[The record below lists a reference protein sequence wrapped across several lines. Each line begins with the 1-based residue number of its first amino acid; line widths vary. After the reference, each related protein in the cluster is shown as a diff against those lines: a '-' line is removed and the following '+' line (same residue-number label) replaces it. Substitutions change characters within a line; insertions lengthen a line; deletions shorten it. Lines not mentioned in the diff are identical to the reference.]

1 MKMVKRIVWGLL
13 LAALIVSV
21 IVPLA
26 ANAEYTV
33 EQESV
38 YFDNHDKESHSNA
51 RCYNA
56 ILYSYPSEASEVRQ
70 SQFTAS
76 VTNYSIGQNRSGEY
90 WCRVNGGGTT
100 GYVRADYVTPLY
112 GEAYFYTDIYDA
124 NNQNILQYTDEGC
137 FTKSYKLNGIIYNGG
152 YQTSTIDSVDVVI
165 QGDKT
170 VTGSVNL
177 GTNGNYHVTQDSALS
192 SKLDFSKLT
201 VGQSYHMTVTTQ
213 YTDHNYPVSK
223 SSVTDYSFSKVWE
236 TDFTL
241 QKGDEEQVTVGV
253 SNVRAPSGTLE
264 YGKKYTLKGAIT
276 ATGAKLSQVG
286 ARVYAAS
293 DTSLSQPLT
302 GTTVNVNTSS
312 YSIEGSTLDTSCKF
326 ATLEPGSYVYVI
338 SSKAGGKSFNEVYR
352 STFKISTPYYTV
364 TYDGNGY
371 WTGIPDDQTKQYNV
385 NLKLSSAAPTR
396 ENYEF
401 LGWATSKTATTAT
414 YQPGDPYKANKNVTL
429 YAVWNKTT
437 TTIKL
442 YPNDYYMTN
451 EIISIPTGSSYQFA
465 KDDYERGSLI
475 FMGWR
480 QGETTWDG
488 SGVEYYVGD
497 VYNSEDDVTLYG
509 VWKPKEYMISFDA
522 NGGTGAPE
530 PISRFSNQT
539 SITLPNDIPDKPGFV
554 FDGWEDRSYNGVVYQ
569 AGQTLSSE
577 TSPVVYSR
585 NVTLYAIWREE
596 GTAKLTT
603 HILYAHSD
611 TMSPNYTVYGFTTS
625 QMETLRQDSNYY
637 GFDEIIVTRTTNM
650 LGKTIREL
658 GWEDVMNVDDSDF
671 WYYAMN
677 DGQYMPAR
685 IQSWRTGEDFT
696 GEEVTAN
703 TVITG
708 DLDIYPSYWRQY
720 TISFDANGG
729 VGGPGE
735 VREYAVNSIVG
746 FAKYCKP
753 EIAPTMDGCE
763 FLGWSEDDQ
772 ATEPMYKYGDRFTRD
787 EWYEM
792 YGHNNLTFYAVW
804 GGAYSVTIGN
814 EKTYYPGG
822 NFIVPDIVPTK
833 TFVPDFGDTVE
844 YTFLGWST
852 SPDATVPEYLNGQSY
867 QIHDNITLY
876 PVWGEDFACLRM
888 LMYQGSNCAYPYRPS
903 YATGKHALR
912 VTAFWVSF
920 AASEPGKTIEEYGW
934 TLYDETNFHVEEGT
948 RITGWYAGETG
959 TDERITMRTRI
970 NGTVYIHS
978 TYSYGTSADCPDFR
992 TGYSVNGGLGTPEPE
1007 YTNAG
1012 ESFIVTSVIPSRFDY
1027 EFLGWASS
1035 ADAMEPEYQAGD
1047 TFTATEDS
1055 TLYAVWQYNPHTHET
1070 VLQNAKEQ
1078 SCTEEGYTGDLV
1090 CTVCGETIQ
1099 QGAVIPTHTR
1109 KTTVDTISEK
1119 TCTEDGY
1126 FEEVVIC
1133 TVCGEEL
1140 SRESKIEPATG
1151 HQPAEPVKENLVE
1164 VTESSSGS
1172 YDEVVYCELCQEEL
1186 SREHLVI
1193 PRVIVF
1199 AHREIQLPIGL
1210 DSSFELAL
1218 LDYDT
1223 GETVKHLETYSWN
1236 SSDESVA
1243 TVDELGCVA
1252 AVSEGSAVITVI
1264 AENGFTSSCTVTVC
1278 AIPENKL
1285 QIPSGTVSVEDE
1297 AFQNTA
1303 VEYVVIPASTVT
1315 IGAEAFAYNNALSM
1329 VEFLS
1334 GDVQIDA
1341 TAFTGCGNLIVIAPE
1356 GGTVEDWAKENQ
1368 FFFVAD

>member
-1 MKMVKRIVWGLL
+1 MKMVKRILWGLL
-13 LAALIVSV
+13 LATLILSV
-21 IVPLA
+21 FVPMA
-26 ANAEYTV
+26 ASADYTV
-33 EQESV
+33 DQESA

-112 GEAYFYTDIYDA
+112 GEDYFYTDIYDA

-152 YQTSTIDSVDVVI
+152 YQTSTIDSVEVVI

-509 VWKPKEYMISFDA
+509 VWKPEEYMISFDA

-577 TSPVVYSR
+577 TSRLQSKCNSVCDLAR
-585 NVTLYAIWREE
+585 RRHCETD
-596 GTAKLTT
+596 
-603 HILYAHSD
+603 D
-611 TMSPNYTVYGFTTS
+611 TY
-625 QMETLRQDSNYY
+625 
-637 GFDEIIVTRTTNM
+637 
-650 LGKTIREL
+650 
-658 GWEDVMNVDDSDF
+658 
-671 WYYAMN
+671 
-677 DGQYMPAR
+677 
-685 IQSWRTGEDFT
+685 
-696 GEEVTAN
+696 
-703 TVITG
+703 
-708 DLDIYPSYWRQY
+708 
-720 TISFDANGG
+720 
-729 VGGPGE
+729 
-735 VREYAVNSIVG
+735 
-746 FAKYCKP
+746 
-753 EIAPTMDGCE
+753 
-763 FLGWSEDDQ
+763 
-772 ATEPMYKYGDRFTRD
+772 
-787 EWYEM
+787 
-792 YGHNNLTFYAVW
+792 
-804 GGAYSVTIGN
+804 
-814 EKTYYPGG
+814 
-822 NFIVPDIVPTK
+822 FIC
-833 TFVPDFGDTVE
+833 
-844 YTFLGWST
+844 S
-852 SPDATVPEYLNGQSY
+852 
-867 QIHDNITLY
+867 
-876 PVWGEDFACLRM
+876 
-888 LMYQGSNCAYPYRPS
+888 
-903 YATGKHALR
+903 
-912 VTAFWVSF
+912 
-920 AASEPGKTIEEYGW
+920 
-934 TLYDETNFHVEEGT
+934 
-948 RITGWYAGETG
+948 
-959 TDERITMRTRI
+959 
-970 NGTVYIHS
+970 
-978 TYSYGTSADCPDFR
+978 
-992 TGYSVNGGLGTPEPE
+992 
-1007 YTNAG
+1007 
-1012 ESFIVTSVIPSRFDY
+1012 
-1027 EFLGWASS
+1027 
-1035 ADAMEPEYQAGD
+1035 
-1047 TFTATEDS
+1047 
-1055 TLYAVWQYNPHTHET
+1055 
-1070 VLQNAKEQ
+1070 
-1078 SCTEEGYTGDLV
+1078 
-1090 CTVCGETIQ
+1090 
-1099 QGAVIPTHTR
+1099 
-1109 KTTVDTISEK
+1109 
-1119 TCTEDGY
+1119 
-1126 FEEVVIC
+1126 
-1133 TVCGEEL
+1133 
-1140 SRESKIEPATG
+1140 
-1151 HQPAEPVKENLVE
+1151 
-1164 VTESSSGS
+1164 
-1172 YDEVVYCELCQEEL
+1172 
-1186 SREHLVI
+1186 
-1193 PRVIVF
+1193 
-1199 AHREIQLPIGL
+1199 
-1210 DSSFELAL
+1210 
-1218 LDYDT
+1218 
-1223 GETVKHLETYSWN
+1223 
-1236 SSDESVA
+1236 
-1243 TVDELGCVA
+1243 
-1252 AVSEGSAVITVI
+1252 
-1264 AENGFTSSCTVTVC
+1264 
-1278 AIPENKL
+1278 
-1285 QIPSGTVSVEDE
+1285 
-1297 AFQNTA
+1297 
-1303 VEYVVIPASTVT
+1303 
-1315 IGAEAFAYNNALSM
+1315 
-1329 VEFLS
+1329 
-1334 GDVQIDA
+1334 
-1341 TAFTGCGNLIVIAPE
+1341 
-1356 GGTVEDWAKENQ
+1356 
-1368 FFFVAD
+1368 